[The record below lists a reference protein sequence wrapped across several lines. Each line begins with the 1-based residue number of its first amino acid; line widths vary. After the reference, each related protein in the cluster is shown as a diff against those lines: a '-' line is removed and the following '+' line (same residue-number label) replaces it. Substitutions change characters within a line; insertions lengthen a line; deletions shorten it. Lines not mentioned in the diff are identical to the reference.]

1 MILILT
7 SEHTVQFFSIGDAIF
22 QLILL
27 AILAG
32 IIGFIISIVRSNK
45 GRKNQLDRIEKKVD
59 FLNKL

>member
-32 IIGFIISIVRSNK
+32 IIGFIILIVRSNQRR
-45 GRKNQLDRIEKKVD
+45 GD
-59 FLNKL
+59 

>member
-7 SEHTVQFFSIGDAIF
+7 SGHTVQFFSIGDAIF

-45 GRKNQLDRIEKKVD
+45 RRKNQLDRIEKKVD

>member
-7 SEHTVQFFSIGDAIF
+7 SEHTVQFFNIGDALF

-45 GRKNQLDRIEKKVD
+45 RRKNQLDRIEKKVD